1 MNKAFVFRI
10 YPTKEQQVLFN
21 NTFGCCRFIYN
32 KMLADKKAYYDANG
46 KTLHTTP
53 AQYKSD
59 YPWLKEVDSLAL
71 CNVQLHLQSAYA
83 MFFKKQTEF
92 PKFKS
97 KKDNKNNSYTTNN
110 LNNSIRI
117 ENNKLRLP
125 KVGLVKIKMHRNIP
139 NDYELKSVTIKKMP
153 SGKYYASI
161 LFEYEQV
168 VEPVLPQSF
177 LGLDFAMGELYI
189 DSDNNK
195 PLYPTFYRQSEKR
208 LAKEQRILSKM
219 KKGSNNYKKQKLKV
233 ALIHEHVANQRK
245 DFLHKQSRQI
255 ANAFD
260 CVCIEDLNMQSL
272 SKALRFGKSV
282 HDNGWGMFTN
292 MLSYKLT
299 ELGKQLIKI
308 DKYYPSSQLCS
319 HCGYQN
325 PAVKDLSIRQWTC
338 PQCGTTH
345 IRDYN
350 AAVNIMNEGKRLAAV

>member
-1 MNKAFVFRI
+1 
-10 YPTKEQQVLFN
+10 
-21 NTFGCCRFIYN
+21 
-32 KMLADKKAYYDANG
+32 
-46 KTLHTTP
+46 
-53 AQYKSD
+53 
-59 YPWLKEVDSLAL
+59 
-71 CNVQLHLQSAYA
+71 

-97 KKDNKNNSYTTNN
+97 KKDNKNKSYTTNN

-117 ENNKLRLP
+117 EDNKLRLP
-125 KVGLVKIKMHRNIP
+125 KIGLVKIKMHRNIP
-139 NDYELKSVTIKKMP
+139 DNYELKSVTIKQKP

-161 LFEYEQV
+161 LFEYDIV
-168 VEPVLPQSF
+168 VEPVVPQSF
-177 LGLDFAMGELYI
+177 LGLDFAMGELYV
-189 DSDNNK
+189 DSDNNRH
-195 PLYPTFYRQSEKR
+195 LYTKFYRLTEER

-233 ALIHEHVANQRK
+233 ALIHEHIANQRK

-260 CVCIEDLNMQSL
+260 CVCIEDLNMQGM
-272 SKALRFGKSV
+272 SKALQFGKSV

-319 HCGYQN
+319 SCGYQN

-338 PQCGTTH
+338 LQCETTH
-345 IRDYN
+345 IRDHN
-350 AAVNIMNEGKRLAAV
+350 AAINIMNEGKRLVAV